1 MRDVYGLQ
9 NCSPES
15 LTRFE
20 NRFHISVRVVAAAW
34 EKRKTN
40 EERKKEREEE
50 RKKGEGEEKREA
62 RIRPGR
68 AAGRL
73 LLRELSEY
81 ARSRN
86 PQV

>member
-20 NRFHISVRVVAAAW
+20 NRFHISVRVVAAVR